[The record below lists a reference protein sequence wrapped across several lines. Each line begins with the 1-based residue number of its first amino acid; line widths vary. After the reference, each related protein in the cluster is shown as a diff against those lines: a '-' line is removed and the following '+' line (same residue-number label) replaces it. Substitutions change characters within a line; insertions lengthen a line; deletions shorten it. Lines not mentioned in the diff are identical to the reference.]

1 MPQYSFFIRNKQS
14 RVRYPRSFD
23 LPDVEAAR
31 EAALRIARAFGEV
44 VPGWDELPSD
54 QKSNFAV
61 EVDNEAGQTVLTV
74 PFKEAEEPTFGRT

>member
-23 LPDVEAAR
+23 LTDVKAAR

-44 VPGWDELPSD
+44 VPSWDELPSD

-74 PFKEAEEPTFGRT
+74 PFREAEEPKSGGT